1 MFVPLFYFIVLLWFL
16 FIVDHRRCWCQL
28 FFNLIVV
35 RSFRFQTRQHKNLCS
50 LKKGIL
56 YKTSYLVKRTS
67 FLSREKARKNL
78 LQEIE
83 PCSRAAQQHK
93 EDSRNVSTRIVT
105 DLSQYT
111 APSSIQPP
119 ERERW
124 ILFYYWSIC
133 NAVYHNIILYYIN

>member
-1 MFVPLFYFIVLLWFL
+1 M
-16 FIVDHRRCWCQL
+16 
-28 FFNLIVV
+28 
-35 RSFRFQTRQHKNLCS
+35 
-50 LKKGIL
+50 
-56 YKTSYLVKRTS
+56 KRTS

-119 ERERW
+119 EKENGEYYF
-124 ILFYYWSIC
+124 IIGLFAMLYIT
-133 NAVYHNIILYYIN
+133 ILYYIN